1 MATRSTRGGTPTRT
15 GPGAKTPQAISETL
29 GTEAGAGLAVPTRV
43 SPEDVATIV
52 EAPATPSTPMLL
64 PPDLRDSDSL
74 TESAVGTVTATFR
87 SNQYIDALWS
97 IDQTRNA
104 FVLVRGLGWRKIYN
118 GRDGSFVALCALA
131 SQARQTNRPVTF
143 REEADGMVY
152 EIYVW

>member
-15 GPGAKTPQAISETL
+15 GPGAKSPSDV
-29 GTEAGAGLAVPTRV
+29 TEAINQEAGLAAPTRV
-43 SPEDVATIV
+43 SPDEVATIV
-52 EAPATPSTPMLL
+52 EAPATPTTPMLL
-64 PPDLRDSDSL
+64 PPDLRDPDSL
-74 TESAVGTVTATFR
+74 TESAVGTVTATYR

-131 SQARQTNRPVTF
+131 SQARQTQRPVTF

-152 EIYVW
+152 EIYLW